1 MRDKQDLFQDLSCLG
16 DSYAVTDSC
25 KLAIERLFCA
35 SFGSKHENVDN
46 ARYDMFC
53 RKFTKTEALPPTK
66 DNLLQHIERA
76 NYQTYIWKN
85 AFDQNTSVDS
95 PIGHG
100 WVKDGESIVPTL
112 MTKACAPKSLL
123 VVVSCKCI
131 ESECRGR
138 CSCQKEGLPCI
149 DSCSCG
155 ARDTCN
161 NPCKMIGV
169 ENDSDVETDEE
180 DAIEDET

>member
-1 MRDKQDLFQDLSCLG
+1 MKMWIMLATICFVENLQ
-16 DSYAVTDSC
+16 
-25 KLAIERLFCA
+25 KLKIFPQQKTAFC
-35 SFGSKHENVDN
+35 SILKEQITRHTFG
-46 ARYDMFC
+46 
-53 RKFTKTEALPPTK
+53 
-66 DNLLQHIERA
+66 
-76 NYQTYIWKN
+76 KN
-85 AFDQNTSVDS
+85 ALDQNTGVDS
-95 PIGHG
+95 PIGHE
-100 WVKDGESIVPTL
+100 WEKDGESIVPTL
-112 MTKACAPKSLL
+112 MTKECAPKSLL

-131 ESECRGR
+131 KSECRGR

-180 DAIEDET
+180 DAIEDEIIQ